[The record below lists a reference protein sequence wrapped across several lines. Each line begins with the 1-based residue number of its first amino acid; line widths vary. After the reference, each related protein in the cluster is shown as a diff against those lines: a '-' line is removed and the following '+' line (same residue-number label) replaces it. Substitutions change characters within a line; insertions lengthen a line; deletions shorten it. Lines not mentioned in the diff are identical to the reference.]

1 MLLAWMSNATELIP
15 PMAWQDPYGQ
25 PRFRVVQMRPWQI
38 VLAAAIVLALLVAL
52 ALVAGAV
59 FLIAFPIL
67 FVGGLV
73 YRFLG
78 GRKKPAQR
86 QSRSGPTVIEGE
98 YEIIPPE
105 RVSDRTPGRD
115 NL

>member
-1 MLLAWMSNATELIP
+1 
-15 PMAWQDPYGQ
+15 MAWQDPYGQ

-38 VLAAAIVLALLVAL
+38 ILAAAVVLALLVAL

-67 FVGGLV
+67 FVGGLI

-78 GRKKPAQR
+78 GRKKPPVRPEPAAKV
-86 QSRSGPTVIEGE
+86 TVIEGE

-105 RVSDRTPGRD
+105 RSSEKAPGRD
-115 NL
+115 GF